1 MILVD
6 TSVWIDHFR
15 VSEWQL
21 VQWIAEDLVLTHPF
35 VIGEVSLGNFKRRS
49 SVIEWFQDLT
59 RVDRAEDDEVLELI
73 ETHQLYGTGI
83 GFVDCHLLASLRLT
97 RGTRLWTR
105 DKRLKAAGEAMG
117 AAVITET
124 SH

>member
-15 VSEWQL
+15 ASEPQL

-35 VIGEVSLGNFKRRS
+35 VIGEISLGNFKRRS
-49 SVIEWFQDLT
+49 SVVEWFQNLG
-59 RVDRAEDDEVLELI
+59 RVDKAEDGEVLALI
-73 ETHQLYGTGI
+73 EAQQLYGTGL

-97 RGTRLWTR
+97 RGTRLWVR
-105 DKRLKAAGEAMG
+105 DKRLKAAAETIGIV
-117 AAVITET
+117 VIAEPQR
-124 SH
+124 